1 LQRFGVNA
9 APSLGSRGTRL
20 QLDWTPWGKTP
31 QKGLLQVNLRLGLQ
45 LTAYDKLDGASGAA
59 ASGANSAY
67 LFAWI
72 AF

>member
-1 LQRFGVNA
+1 M
-9 APSLGSRGTRL
+9 